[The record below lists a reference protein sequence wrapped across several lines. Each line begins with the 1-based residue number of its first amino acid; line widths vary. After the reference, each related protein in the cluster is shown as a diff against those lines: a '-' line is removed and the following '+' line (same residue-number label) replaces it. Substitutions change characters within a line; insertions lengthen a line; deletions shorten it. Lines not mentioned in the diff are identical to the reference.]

1 MSFTYSQNRRTLI
14 AVFITL
20 LVVCEM
26 VAYVTITPRPREQ
39 FFQLYLLGS
48 KHMAADYYP
57 NNDTDIRIGEPV
69 TWYLGVTDNMG
80 SVQLVSIRVKIGNQT
95 IKPPDDQ
102 QALKSP
108 APVVTQYTRFVQ
120 DNETWETPFVW
131 SISDAEVLS
140 DNATRIHALQINGE
154 TYQIQDSSASNGHN
168 FRLIFELWT
177 WQTDANAFQFG
188 WTTSDEHRVA
198 WLQVWFN
205 MTSPRP
211 TQG

>member
-1 MSFTYSQNRRTLI
+1 MSYFSSQNRRTLI

-26 VAYVTITPRPREQ
+26 VAYVATTPRPREQ
-39 FFQLYLLGS
+39 FFQLYVLGA

-80 SVQLVSIRVKIGNQT
+80 TAQLVAIRVKIGNQT

-102 QALKSP
+102 QALESP
-108 APVVTQYTRFVQ
+108 APVVTEFMRFLQ
-120 DNETWETPFVW
+120 ENETWETPFVW
-131 SISDAEVLS
+131 SISDAVS
-140 DNATRIHALQINGE
+140 SGNSTRILTLQINNE

-177 WQTDANAFQFG
+177 WQTEANAFEFG
-188 WTTSDEHRVA
+188 WTANGEHRVA

-211 TQG
+211 AL

>member
-1 MSFTYSQNRRTLI
+1 MSFISSQNRRTLV

-20 LVVCEM
+20 LIVCEM
-26 VAYVTITPRPREQ
+26 VAYVATTPRPREQ
-39 FFQLYLLGS
+39 FFQLYVLGS

-57 NNDTDIRIGEPV
+57 DNNTNIRLGELV

-102 QALKSP
+102 QALESP
-108 APVVTQYTRFVQ
+108 ASVVTEYTRFVQ
-120 DNETWETPFVW
+120 DNETWEIPFVW
-131 SISDAEVLS
+131 SISDAVVLS
-140 DNATRIHALQINGE
+140 DNATRIHTLQINGE
-154 TYQIQDSSASNGHN
+154 TYQMQDSSASNGHN

-177 WQTDANAFQFG
+177 WQTEANALEFG
-188 WTTSDEHRVA
+188 WMTGGEHRVA

-205 MTSPRP
+205 MTSAGQ
-211 TQG
+211 T